1 MKKKLFSIVLALMLP
16 TLAYAGDVFD
26 IEGVAGASEKLSTTL
41 TASVGFTA
49 ATYTKTGGTLCREVG
64 TTCTPRAA
72 LISVET
78 AAVRCTFDTTTAAV
92 TGASQTGHLLNAG
105 DSYVIR
111 GNTNITQTRCIN
123 AVASNGAVIMV
134 TYYY

>member
-1 MKKKLFSIVLALMLP
+1 MKKLLVILCIMLSVVNV
-16 TLAYAGDVFD
+16 YAGDVFD
-26 IEGVAGASEKLSTTL
+26 IEGVAGATEKLSTTL
-41 TASVGFTA
+41 TSSVGFTA
-49 ATYTKTGGTLCREVG
+49 TTYTKTGGSLCRDAG
-64 TTCTPRAA
+64 STSCNPRAA

-78 AAVRCTFDTTTAAV
+78 AAVRCTFDGTAAAV
-92 TGASQTGHLLNAG
+92 TGASQTGHLLNSG

-111 GNTNITQTRCIN
+111 GETNITQTRCIN